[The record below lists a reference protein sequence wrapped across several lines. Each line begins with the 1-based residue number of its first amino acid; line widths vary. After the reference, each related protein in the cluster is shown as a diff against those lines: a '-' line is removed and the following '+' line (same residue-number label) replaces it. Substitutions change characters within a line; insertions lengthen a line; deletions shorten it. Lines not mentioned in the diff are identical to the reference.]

1 MPTRPS
7 LPKLALAPPPPP
19 PPPGPGPLPADRR
32 ARAIEAMVQAIGQS
46 SLGARISTKKVRR
59 LLDDRFERFCDG
71 RVFDFTPIYHH
82 VLGIEGVSSDDCADA
97 IARLRLAL
105 ELCDLELSA
114 PELKRSGLPRPS
126 NAPPPK
132 KARAL
137 GALLLEARI
146 VTEAQLDTA
155 LRHQASFGGRLG
167 SHLLKMGCLA
177 DGALAHFLGMQL
189 NLPAVDKIALRGV
202 ARDVLRSVPAEL
214 VRKHRAIPVA
224 FSKGALKIA
233 MVDPRDQEA
242 LREIGAHCG
251 HKLLPMVGA
260 EALIEAVLE
269 EHFGS
274 RSVRPRSISVA
285 AIDVGDG
292 EDFQVVHTS
301 QRPER
306 AAPRSSAPPPSPL
319 GSGADLRPSA
329 SPPAG
334 AGATISVENRGHFF
348 QAARP
353 DLISDERKLDD
364 VATDLGRASD
374 AGAVA
379 RIAGRMMA
387 TRFEQA
393 IVFVQDGAAIV
404 GAAHHGA
411 AIPEEELRKIR
422 LHLEDAPLFAR
433 AAQRRQTSLAT
444 SESSF
449 DRALLASLGLDPG
462 VACLCLPIGEEE
474 AVGFVLAMGDRQR
487 DPRSASL
494 VAEQVRQ
501 KSEIALKIL
510 DLKRQLREVR

>member
-7 LPKLALAPPPPP
+7 LPKLALAPPPPQASLHA
-19 PPPGPGPLPADRR
+19 LPAERR
-32 ARAIEAMVQAIGQS
+32 ARAIEAMVQAIGLS
-46 SLGARISTKKVRR
+46 SLGTRISTKKVRR

-82 VLGIEGVSSDDCADA
+82 VLGIEGVTTDDCADA

-105 ELCDLELSA
+105 EQCDLELSA

-132 KARAL
+132 KASTL

-146 VTEAQLDTA
+146 VTEAQLDAA

-242 LREIGAHCG
+242 LREIGAHCS
-251 HKLLPMVGA
+251 HKLLPMVAA

-269 EHFGS
+269 EHFGA

-306 AAPRSSAPPPSPL
+306 APPRPSAPPP
-319 GSGADLRPSA
+319 
-329 SPPAG
+329 PPTAGVGPRSSVPAPAEAG
-334 AGATISVENRGHFF
+334 AAISVENRGHFF

-353 DLISDERKLDD
+353 DLISDERNLDD

-374 AGAVA
+374 AAAVA

-393 IVFVQDGAAIV
+393 IVFVQDGLTIV

-449 DRALLASLGLDPG
+449 DRALLAALGLDPG
-462 VACLCLPIGEEE
+462 VACLCLPVGEQES
-474 AVGFVLAMGDRQR
+474 VGFVLAIGDRQR

>member
-7 LPKLALAPPPPP
+7 LQKLALAPPPPP
-19 PPPGPGPLPADRR
+19 EEPALPTERR
-32 ARAIEAMVQAIGQS
+32 TRAIEAMVQAIGVS

-59 LLDDRFERFCDG
+59 LLEERFERFCDG
-71 RVFDFTPIYHH
+71 RVFNFTPIYHH

-105 ELCDLELSA
+105 EQCDLELSA

-126 NAPPPK
+126 NAAPAK
-132 KARAL
+132 KTSAL
-137 GALLLEARI
+137 GALLLEARVI
-146 VTEAQLDTA
+146 TEAQLQAA

-177 DGALAHFLGMQL
+177 DGALAHFLGLQL
-189 NLPAVDKIALRGV
+189 NLPAVDKVTLRAV
-202 ARDVLRSVPAEL
+202 SRDVLRAVPADL

-224 FSKGALKIA
+224 FSKGALRIA
-233 MVDPRDQEA
+233 MVDPKDHQALQEIA
-242 LREIGAHCG
+242 AHCG
-251 HKLLPMVGA
+251 HKLLPMVAA
-260 EALIEAVLE
+260 EALIDAVLE
-269 EHFGS
+269 EHFGA

-306 AAPRSSAPPPSPL
+306 AARRSSAPPPAAPSP
-319 GSGADLRPSA
+319 GGAA
-329 SPPAG
+329 
-334 AGATISVENRGHFF
+334 ISVENRGHFF

-353 DLISDERKLDD
+353 DLVSDESKLDD
-364 VATDLGRASD
+364 VASDLGRAND
-374 AGAVA
+374 EAAVA

-393 IVFVQDGAAIV
+393 IVFVQDGSAIV
-404 GAAHHGA
+404 GAAHSGA
-411 AIPEEELRKIR
+411 SIPEEELRKIR
-422 LHLEDAPLFAR
+422 LHLDDAPLFAR

-449 DRALLASLGLDPG
+449 DRALLTSLGLDPG
-462 VACLCLPIGEEE
+462 VACLCLPIGEVE
-474 AVGFVLAMGDRQR
+474 AVGFVLAIGDRQR
-487 DPRSASL
+487 DPRTASS

-510 DLKRQLREVR
+510 DLKRQLRDVR

>member
-7 LPKLALAPPPPP
+7 LPKLALAPPPPQASLHA
-19 PPPGPGPLPADRR
+19 LPAERR
-32 ARAIEAMVQAIGQS
+32 ARAIEAMVQAIGLS
-46 SLGARISTKKVRR
+46 SLGTRISTKKVRR

-82 VLGIEGVSSDDCADA
+82 VLGIEGVTTDDCADA

-105 ELCDLELSA
+105 EQCDLELSA

-132 KARAL
+132 TASTL

-146 VTEAQLDTA
+146 VTEAQLDAA

-189 NLPAVDKIALRGV
+189 NLPAVDKIALRGI

-214 VRKHRAIPVA
+214 VRKHRAVPVA

-242 LREIGAHCG
+242 LREIGAHCS
-251 HKLLPMVGA
+251 HKLLPMVAA

-306 AAPRSSAPPPSPL
+306 ARRSSAPPPPSVAGVVP
-319 GSGADLRPSA
+319 RPSA
-329 SPPAG
+329 SPASAG
-334 AGATISVENRGHFF
+334 AAISVENRGHFF

-353 DLISDERKLDD
+353 DLISDERSLDD

-374 AGAVA
+374 AAAVA

-393 IVFVQDGAAIV
+393 IVFVQDGLTIV

-444 SESSF
+444 SE
-449 DRALLASLGLDPG
+449 
-462 VACLCLPIGEEE
+462 
-474 AVGFVLAMGDRQR
+474 
-487 DPRSASL
+487 
-494 VAEQVRQ
+494 
-501 KSEIALKIL
+501 
-510 DLKRQLREVR
+510 

>member
-7 LPKLALAPPPPP
+7 LPKLALAPQPAEESASA
-19 PPPGPGPLPADRR
+19 GALPAERR
-32 ARAIEAMVQAIGQS
+32 ARAVEAMVQAIGVS

-59 LLDDRFERFCDG
+59 LLEERFERFCDG

-82 VLGIEGVSSDDCADA
+82 VLGIEGVTTDDCADA

-105 ELCDLELSA
+105 ERCDLELSA

-126 NAPPPK
+126 NAPPAK
-132 KARAL
+132 KTSAL
-137 GALLLEARI
+137 GALLLEARVI
-146 VTEAQLDTA
+146 TEAQLQAA

-189 NLPAVDKIALRGV
+189 NLPAVDKVSLR
-202 ARDVLRSVPAEL
+202 AASRDVLRSIPAEL
-214 VRKHRAIPVA
+214 ARKHRAVPVA

-233 MVDPRDQEA
+233 MVDPRDQQA
-242 LREIGAHCG
+242 LQEIAGRSG
-251 HKLLPMVGA
+251 HKLLPMVAA
-260 EALIEAVLE
+260 EALIDAVLE
-269 EHFGS
+269 EHFGA

-285 AIDVGDG
+285 GIDVGDG

-301 QRPER
+301 QRPDR
-306 AAPRSSAPPPSPL
+306 GLRRSSAPPP
-319 GSGADLRPSA
+319 PSA
-329 SPPAG
+329 AAAAG
-334 AGATISVENRGHFF
+334 GAAISVENRGHFF

-353 DLISDERKLDD
+353 DLVSDERSLDD
-364 VATDLGRASD
+364 VATDLGRAND
-374 AGAVA
+374 EAAVA

-393 IVFVQDGAAIV
+393 IVFVQDGSAIV
-404 GAAHHGA
+404 GSAHSGA
-411 AIPEEELRKIR
+411 SIPEEELRKIR

-462 VACLCLPIGEEE
+462 VACLCLPIGEVE
-474 AVGFVLAMGDRQR
+474 AVGFVLAIGDRQR
-487 DPRSASL
+487 DPRTAAI

-510 DLKRQLREVR
+510 DLKRQLRDVR